1 MLFFYDRG
9 GGYIFLEK
17 VMRNIKDVKYEL
29 EWAIGRLE
37 QYARLVEFLSH
48 EHSCLIKEQKDQ
60 EKLAEI
66 EAKNIIERMMKWLN
80 LL

>member
-1 MLFFYDRG
+1 MG
-9 GGYIFLEK
+9 GGYIF
-17 VMRNIKDVKYEL
+17 MRNIKDVKYEL
-29 EWAIGRLE
+29 DWAIGRLE

-66 EAKNIIERMMKWLN
+66 EAKQIIERMMKWLN
-80 LL
+80 L